1 MQGFVWIVE
10 NEILSSMFEA
20 TQTPFDALTLE
31 LFIFVF
37 SNIRRYRQREM
48 LPETIKKNFAQ
59 RFQAANH

>member
-31 LFIFVF
+31 LFIFVS
-37 SNIRRYRQREM
+37 SNNCRNRQREM
-48 LPETIKKNFAQ
+48 LPETIKKLFAQ
-59 RFQAANH
+59 RFQASNH